1 MAITLEITSGTSL
14 EVAPVATE
22 ITINTAALPSN
33 FVTPTA
39 ETVAFAGYGNLPAG
53 SVEQALQ
60 QLADNQFSQA
70 LAPTSNLNEGD
81 TWYNTVTEQF
91 NVYRETSPGVF
102 QWVPILLGA
111 AGGDSDS
118 LDAGAF

>member
-14 EVAPVATE
+14 EIAPAATE
-22 ITINTAALPSN
+22 ITINTAAIPSR
-33 FVTPTA
+33 FVQPSA
-39 ETVAFAGYGNLPAG
+39 ETVAFAGYGNLSAG
-53 SVEQALQ
+53 TVEQAIQ
-60 QLADNQFSQA
+60 QLADNQFNQGST
-70 LAPTSNLNEGD
+70 PTTNLDPGD